1 MSEPG
6 GEGVVEREIFILS
19 PPEEVFKFLIDPD
32 RLMAWFGIENDIDPR
47 PGGKFEVEVSRG
59 NVARGTYTEVIPFR
73 RVAFTWGWISP
84 DPMLAALRP
93 GTSLVEID
101 LGPKDGGT
109 LLRLRHSRLS
119 DATTDIHGDRWSRHL
134 AKLASAAPRRR
145 KPAS

>member
-1 MSEPG
+1 MHSAPEC
-6 GEGVVEREIFILS
+6 EIFILA
-19 PPEEVFKFLIDPD
+19 PPEEVFTFLIDPD
-32 RLMAWFGIENDIDPR
+32 RMMEWLGIENDIDPR

>member
-1 MSEPG
+1 
-6 GEGVVEREIFILS
+6 
-19 PPEEVFKFLIDPD
+19 
-32 RLMAWFGIENDIDPR
+32 
-47 PGGKFEVEVSRG
+47 
-59 NVARGTYTEVIPFR
+59 
-73 RVAFTWGWISP
+73 VAFTWGWISP

>member
-1 MSEPG
+1 MHSAPEC
-6 GEGVVEREIFILS
+6 EIFILV
-19 PPEEVFKFLIDPD
+19 PPEEVFTFLIDPD
-32 RLMAWFGIENDIDPR
+32 LMMEWFGIENDIDPR

-59 NVARGTYTEVIPFR
+59 NIARGTYTEVIPFR
-73 RVAFTWGWISP
+73 RVTFTWGWISP

-101 LGPKDGGT
+101 LEPKNGGT

-119 DATTDIHGDRWSRHL
+119 DATTDMHSDRWSRHL